1 MFPNYLSLASQI
13 AITALFALSLDL
25 ILGYAGIVSLGHA
38 AFFGIG
44 AYTAGIISKHG
55 YGDPTFGLLAA
66 AVVTGLFG
74 CATSFIVSRFKH
86 LALIMITLGLGFLVH
101 ELANSAHWL
110 TGGADGL
117 QGIRIGKLFGMFEF
131 DLWGRTAY
139 AYSLVVLF
147 LIFLVA
153 RRLTNSPFG
162 LALRGIRENSVRMPA
177 IGAPS
182 DAHIR
187 KIYTMSAA
195 IAGIAGALLAQ
206 TTSTVS
212 LGVDRLP
219 AFGRRAG
226 HAGAR
231 RRRHALWRADRRCHL
246 HGGARPVLRHQS
258 AILVFLDR
266 SACSS

>member
-1 MFPNYLSLASQI
+1 
-13 AITALFALSLDL
+13 
-25 ILGYAGIVSLGHA
+25 
-38 AFFGIG
+38 
-44 AYTAGIISKHG
+44 
-55 YGDPTFGLLAA
+55 
-66 AVVTGLFG
+66 
-74 CATSFIVSRFKH
+74 
-86 LALIMITLGLGFLVH
+86 MITLGLGFLVH

-117 QGIRIGKLFGMFEF
+117 QGIRIGKLLGMFEF

-177 IGAPS
+177 IGAPC

-212 LGVDRLP
+212 LG
-219 AFGRRAG
+219 
-226 HAGAR
+226 
-231 RRRHALWRADRRCHL
+231 
-246 HGGARPVLRHQS
+246 
-258 AILVFLDR
+258 
-266 SACSS
+266 